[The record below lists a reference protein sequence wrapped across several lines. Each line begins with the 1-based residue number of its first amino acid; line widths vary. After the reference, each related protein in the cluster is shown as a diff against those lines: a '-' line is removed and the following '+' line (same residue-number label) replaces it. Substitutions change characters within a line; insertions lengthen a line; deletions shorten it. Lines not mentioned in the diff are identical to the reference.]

1 MFAYD
6 YPVFGVF
13 MSTFFFFIWIIWI
26 IILFRVVA
34 DIFRSD
40 DLGGM
45 GKAVWLLL
53 VIVLP
58 YLGVFVYTISRGSG
72 MERRDTAAVRAREEA
87 FRDYVRSATDGG
99 GVASELNT
107 LADLR
112 DRGVISSAEFEQQ
125 KSKLL
130 A

>member
-1 MFAYD
+1 MIAYD
-6 YPVFGVF
+6 YPLLGAFLTTLYVFLWV
-13 MSTFFFFIWIIWI
+13 IWI

-40 DLGGM
+40 DLSGVR
-45 GKAVWLLL
+45 KAIWLLF

-58 YLGVFVYTISRGSG
+58 YLGVFVYVIARGSG
-72 MERRDTAAVRAREEA
+72 MERRDIAKVQEREEA
-87 FRDYVRSATDGG
+87 FREYVRSTAGTG
-99 GVASELNT
+99 GVATELST

-112 DRGVISSAEFEQQ
+112 DRGVITADEFEQQ

>member
-6 YPVFGVF
+6 YPVLGVF
-13 MSTFFFFIWIIWI
+13 LSTLYFFLWVIWI
-26 IILFRVVA
+26 IILFRVVT

-40 DLGGM
+40 DLNGVK
-45 GKAVWLLL
+45 KALWLLF

-58 YLGVFVYTISRGSG
+58 YLGVFVYVIARGTG
-72 MERRDTAAVRAREEA
+72 MERRDIAKMQAREDA
-87 FRDYVRSATDGG
+87 FREYVRSAADGG
-99 GVASELNT
+99 GVASELAT

-112 DRGVISSAEFEQQ
+112 DRGVISADEFEQQ